1 MTDSSSDPNHV
12 QTNSST
18 KDSLIQSAYSSKVI
32 ILLSSTNPGTSL
44 KHFIQVYSV
53 CSTVFNTVHIATTT
67 GLPPI
72 WAPVMGTS
80 PSTTTG
86 STTGSTT
93 TTTTGSTT
101 TNTTNTDSATAKWL
115 ADKHNLLKHPLAL
128 DTLDPLLANYS
139 GFVVPDADGFYF
151 EPQSP
156 AIHSFLEYFLKF
168 RKPICLIGSG
178 TAVLFSTEPT
188 RVICGCFDDMLLLL
202 LPTFRCKN
210 ESLHIVIDDNIVT
223 AQTKNSTLI
232 AIQAFTLLCN
242 R

>member
-67 GLPPI
+67 G
-72 WAPVMGTS
+72 
-80 PSTTTG
+80 
-86 STTGSTT
+86 
-93 TTTTGSTT
+93 
-101 TNTTNTDSATAKWL
+101 
-115 ADKHNLLKHPLAL
+115 
-128 DTLDPLLANYS
+128 
-139 GFVVPDADGFYF
+139 FVVPDADGFYF

-178 TAVLFSTEPT
+178 TAVLFSTEPNT
-188 RVICGCFDDMLLLL
+188 GDMWM
-202 LPTFRCKN
+202 FRRHALTAPSNLSLVKANTYTTCRSVEDFIGDLYGRYSTSKN

>member
-1 MTDSSSDPNHV
+1 
-12 QTNSST
+12 
-18 KDSLIQSAYSSKVI
+18 
-32 ILLSSTNPGTSL
+32 
-44 KHFIQVYSV
+44 
-53 CSTVFNTVHIATTT
+53 
-67 GLPPI
+67 
-72 WAPVMGTS
+72 MGTS

-101 TNTTNTDSATAKWL
+101 TNTGSTTTTTNTDSATAKWL

-178 TAVLFSTEPT
+178 TAVLFSTEPNT
-188 RVICGCFDDMLLLL
+188 GDMWM
-202 LPTFRCKN
+202 FRRHALTAPSNLSLVKANTYTTCRSVEDFIGDLYGRYSTSKN